1 MARPLAP
8 LAAVAVH
15 RLQHAHLPAV
25 WEEPVSLI
33 DDLYGQQAEIARQQA
48 RAAGARTAEQEAITR
63 RLEAEQA
70 LAVVA
75 AERAA
80 DRNVLIFRLVLVLVV
95 PATLI
100 IGRVL

>member
-1 MARPLAP
+1 M
-8 LAAVAVH
+8 
-15 RLQHAHLPAV
+15 
-25 WEEPVSLI
+25 SLI

-48 RAAGARTAEQEAITR
+48 RAAEARTAEQEAITR